1 MFYKKIC
8 TGMLLCC
15 LLISGCGNGNEGNNT
30 ESQSV
35 ELFMTKDDSSA
46 AETEESLDHEES
58 SAMEE
63 SPSGTES
70 AAETEDTG
78 NTVEGTSAGV
88 GEVGTTANDSVPVET
103 EESTAETPAATTQA
117 QDGSYRSELFE
128 FSVIIG
134 KTEYTLPEDFQ
145 TFSKME
151 WNYDGNKELELN
163 PNEYIADEAIYK
175 GNHLVYVSFVNLGYD
190 KVTIKNS
197 KVGSIL
203 FDKIALKDANT
214 NIVLA
219 GDIKYGTSS
228 LEDVLKAYGEPD
240 SQESDDNETVL
251 TYGESEY
258 SKVVITI
265 NKKKNVITD
274 ILMMNYTAPE
284 QNLEISDETP
294 EVVSSY
300 VAPEK
305 MGTNL
310 QKPLFY
316 YDGKYY
322 RLPAPVKAFIDNGW
336 SYESEVYD
344 AVAAGSTCNM
354 YLTKGDYSIKVQ
366 VTNYT
371 SEVQYLKNCFV
382 TWIEAGKADGSTDV
396 EMILPGKIK
405 TGMTEEEMLTALGN
419 VSYTKDESDAVYD
432 IYTVAYENNTG
443 KIRLYVM
450 KETDVLWR
458 IVAKNQPDK
467 ID

>member
-1 MFYKKIC
+1 MLYRKIC

-15 LLISGCGNGNEGNNT
+15 LLISGCGNGAGEKDT

-35 ELFMTKDDSSA
+35 ELFIPEGESSA
-46 AETEESLDHEES
+46 VENEEGQSEES
-58 SAMEE
+58 SALGEGASDMESTGDTQNTEKEPSSGE
-63 SPSGTES
+63 SVAETAENSSVSEETES
-70 AAETEDTG
+70 TTETPEET
-78 NTVEGTSAGV
+78 
-88 GEVGTTANDSVPVET
+88 T
-103 EESTAETPAATTQA
+103 EEQRGLYR
-117 QDGSYRSELFE
+117 QDLFD
-128 FSVIIG
+128 FKVVIG

-151 WNYDGNKELELN
+151 WNYDGNKDLELN

-197 KVGSIL
+197 KIGSLL
-203 FDKIALKDANT
+203 FEKIALKDANT

-219 GDIKYGTSS
+219 GDIKYGNSS

-240 SQESDDNETVL
+240 SREEDDSEMIL

-258 SKVVITI
+258 SRIVITI
-265 NKKKNVITD
+265 NKKKDVITD

-294 EVVSSY
+294 EIVNQY
-300 VAPEK
+300 IAPEK

-316 YDGKYY
+316 YDGAYY
-322 RLPAPVKAFIDNGW
+322 RLPAPVKVFLDNGW
-336 SYESEVYD
+336 SYEPEAYD
-344 AVAAGSTCNM
+344 AVAAGNTCNM
-354 YLTKGDYSIKVQ
+354 YLTRDNYAIKVQ

-371 SEVQYLKNCFV
+371 SEIQYLKNCFV
-382 TWIEAGKADGSTDV
+382 TWIQAGKADYSTDV

-405 TGMTEEEMLTALGN
+405 TGMTEEDMLKALGS
-419 VSYTKDESDAVYD
+419 VAYTKDESDAIYD
-432 IYTVAYENNTG
+432 IYTVTYEGNAG

-450 KETDVLWR
+450 KETSVLWR
-458 IVAKNQPDK
+458 IVAKNQPEK